1 MITSN
6 TISSHYEHSH
16 HEFSGKIPVGYQQK
30 IYLIDNID
38 CANCAVK
45 IEHELNEFPEFYDAT
60 LTFATKQL
68 KITRREIRK
77 MLYL

>member
-1 MITSN
+1 MTTSN

-16 HEFSGKIPVGYQQK
+16 HEFSSKISVGYQQK

-38 CANCAVK
+38 CANCATK
-45 IEHELNEFPEFYDAT
+45 IEHELPKIYDAT

-77 MLYL
+77 MLCL